1 MDFDFPLTIIV
12 ESGQRHQSSAT
23 HHPSSMVR
31 DSVSITRETPAS
43 WNHHNLQ
50 EKRMEMENDQQALS
64 IKDSDINQIGVS

>member
-12 ESGQRHQSSAT
+12 ESGQRDQSSAA

-43 WNHHNLQ
+43 WNPSSQ
-50 EKRMEMENDQQALS
+50 FARGKDENG
-64 IKDSDINQIGVS
+64 K